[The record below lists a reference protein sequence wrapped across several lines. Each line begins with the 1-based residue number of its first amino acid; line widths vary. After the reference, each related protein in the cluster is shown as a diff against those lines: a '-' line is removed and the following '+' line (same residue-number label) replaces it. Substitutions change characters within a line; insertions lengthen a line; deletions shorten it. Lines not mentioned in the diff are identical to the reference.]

1 MFEGRSV
8 AVILPTYREKATIR
22 AVIEG
27 FDRLGVVDDIIV
39 VNNNA
44 EPGTSEEVAG
54 TAAREVVETLQGYGA
69 AIRRGI
75 RESSADLVC
84 VCEPDGT
91 FEPKDLQKLLAY
103 SEDFQFVFGS
113 RTVRELIWDGANMGH
128 FLRWGNWAVA
138 KEMELLFNTTSLS
151 DVGCTMRVMDGPI
164 VRRFEPIIE
173 NNGGILGPELMLLA
187 IIGGWNVIQVPVN
200 YKPRGGVAGTTERFL
215 PAFRI
220 GIGMI
225 GMIWRYRR
233 QRGEIAA
240 RLTASEAVS
249 GPGSAGA
256 ARRGGKP
263 NPMFLRRLRRTP
275 EAVGRSSDNEGGKP

>member
-1 MFEGRSV
+1 MFEGRTV

-27 FDRLGVVDDIIV
+27 FDHLGVVDDIV
-39 VNNNA
+39 VINNNA

-54 TAAREVVETLQGYGA
+54 TVAREVVETLQGYGA
-69 AIRRGI
+69 AIRRGL
-75 RESSADLVC
+75 RETTADLVC
-84 VCEPDGT
+84 ICEPDGT
-91 FEPKDLQKLLAY
+91 FAPKDLRKLLAY
-103 SEDFQFVFGS
+103 ADDFEFVFGS
-113 RTVRELIWDGANMGH
+113 RTVREFIWDGANMGH

-151 DVGCTMRVMDGPI
+151 DVGCTMRVMDGAI
-164 VRRFEPIIE
+164 VRRFEPILE

-200 YKPRGGVAGTTERFL
+200 YKARGGASGTTERFL

-220 GIGMI
+220 GVGMI

-233 QRGEIAA
+233 TRNEIFL
-240 RLTASEAVS
+240 RMVAVDAVANS
-249 GPGSAGA
+249 GTGPVRKAG
-256 ARRGGKP
+256 GTP
-263 NPMFLRRLRRTP
+263 SPMFMRRLRRLRAPVERGDDD
-275 EAVGRSSDNEGGKP
+275 AR

>member
-151 DVGCTMRVMDGPI
+151 DVGCTMRVMDGAI
-164 VRRFEPIIE
+164 VRRFEPMIE

-200 YKPRGGVAGTTERFL
+200 YKPRGGVSGTTEKFL
-215 PAFRI
+215 PAFKI
-220 GIGMI
+220 GVGMI

-233 QRGEIAA
+233 QRHQIAERLA
-240 RLTASEAVS
+240 RSGAV
-249 GPGSAGA
+249 PGDDGMS
-256 ARRGGKP
+256 RVPRPVGKP
-263 NPMFLRRLRRTP
+263 SPMFLRRLRNT
-275 EAVGRSSDNEGGKP
+275 VGVGQRDAEEDSRQ